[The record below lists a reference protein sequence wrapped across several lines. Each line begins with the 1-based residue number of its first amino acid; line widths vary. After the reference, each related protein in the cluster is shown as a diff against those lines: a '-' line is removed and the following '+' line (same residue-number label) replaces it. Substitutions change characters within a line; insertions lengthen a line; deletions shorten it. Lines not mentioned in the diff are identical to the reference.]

1 MKNHNCTQTYQ
12 SVTTWQAEE
21 WEIEVNIDGFFTI
34 ESAAE
39 FGAKKVK
46 KLKHEPNAGYLTLI
60 DDLGHCHRI
69 TQEKV
74 KLYKLLPESQAK
86 LMISMDDFVL
96 VELKIQDFSHTEG
109 LDRGFGFQSYG
120 VKDNYD
126 CPIPICL
133 FT

>member
-1 MKNHNCTQTYQ
+1 MSKQNYTQTYQ
-12 SVTTWQAEE
+12 SVTTWQAED
-21 WEIEVNIDGFFTI
+21 WEIEVNVGSFLTI
-34 ESAAE
+34 ESAAN

-46 KLKHEPNAGYLTLI
+46 KLKHEPNTDYLTLI
-60 DDLGHCHRI
+60 DDLGHCHRNP
-69 TQEKV
+69 QKCVKV
-74 KLYKLLPESQAK
+74 YKLLPESQTK
-86 LMISMDDFVL
+86 LMISIDDFIL

-126 CPIPICL
+126 CPVPIYL